1 MVKVRASSW
10 RWPLSRRGPTDDPQ
24 HRHAGRG
31 GVPGADSDSGPAPTP
46 AWPPARERRRWLASA
61 RLVIVLVVVAAVV
74 GAGSAMAVARVTG
87 WGKQTTVDRFVS
99 NTSSITGN
107 RPTSRVCS

>member
-1 MVKVRASSW
+1 M
-10 RWPLSRRGPTDDPQ
+10 
-24 HRHAGRG
+24 
-31 GVPGADSDSGPAPTP
+31 
-46 AWPPARERRRWLASA
+46 
-61 RLVIVLVVVAAVV
+61 IVLVVVAAVV